1 MTIVMITDAQCHD
14 LSKRISNPFSFVQS
28 KVQQLY
34 QIDKL
39 MQEESG
45 TLQALQRDK
54 ENLEKA
60 LATLKTHVLNREGG
74 NMPMAMD
81 TARQQQHTLERELTR
96 VHQLLAANSKV
107 NYTENEKKS
116 V

>member
-1 MTIVMITDAQCHD
+1 M
-14 LSKRISNPFSFVQS
+14 QS

-81 TARQQQHTLERELTR
+81 NARQQQHTLERELTR